1 MKKNIN
7 KIAICSLLA
16 IAFIAILI
24 KVFYVS
30 KCEEDLTDILEGY
43 YELDSTF
50 KELSQSESNSI
61 IIKQD
66 CIEFILEDSPS
77 SIISL
82 DYTKI
87 LKEGFTVKAFVDTS
101 SEENHPLGNINMI
114 LSLDLVKGILTMKS
128 KDVILGVYIKD
139 NMITNII

>member
-7 KIAICSLLA
+7 KIAIYSLLA
-16 IAFIAILI
+16 IAFIVILI

-30 KCEEDLTDILEGY
+30 KCEEDLTDIFEGY

-87 LKEGFTVKAFVDTS
+87 SKEGFTVKAIVDTTS
-101 SEENHPLGNINMI
+101 GESHPLGNINMI